1 MTDDPRADL
10 LHELAS
16 INQGFE
22 RKGVPVD
29 MTVDEVENW
38 PIENL
43 RAVVTG
49 SRDHLTHVL
58 QQLRG
63 L

>member
-1 MTDDPRADL
+1 
-10 LHELAS
+10 
-16 INQGFE
+16 
-22 RKGVPVD
+22 